1 MAAKQ
6 QVVSIDIGTSSV
18 KAVYLEQSAIEGENL
33 VIRRASVAEYPG
45 RQVEEIPES
54 EGTQAIDSIT
64 EAIKSI
70 QIPKKA
76 SVVLSISRS
85 LLTTRQLEG
94 LPIEGLNNPAQLDNI
109 VNFQA
114 EEVLPFRLDEIV
126 FDHYK
131 AEEKA
136 NSLSVELVAAR
147 RSDVAQ
153 LLAPLKILNLTPK
166 VVMPSMI
173 AVSALTYQSA
183 STEVQS
189 AINQPSISPERNYRM
204 IVDIGAGWT
213 DLFITQSNARTPVG
227 VAFSRSFP
235 LGGDHLTS
243 LLQNQADNQSTSV
256 PADDPNSSLEDSPET
271 TPTGQSESSG
281 QPSTTFETA
290 ETKKKTLMIP
300 SFKGRAG
307 PDVTENSEVAIGA
320 WCQRLEGELR
330 RSISA
335 FQRDQSQRGD
345 EQDTGVDILPDQIWL
360 TGGSS
365 RINGLAEHLT
375 DALSIPTTTWDLPAT
390 LQTHDIS
397 FGSDLLDIS
406 DQVAIALGQGI
417 HYLRE
422 ANSDLPVDDLNLL
435 PRAEIQQIQR
445 VDQQR
450 RLMARVAAGIAI
462 AALLA
467 VGAISWGQYQQTQV
481 TAVERDIQQLSSSS
495 KRAQKVLTQE
505 LAVTE
510 LITPKVSALDLLRE
524 FSLRLIDRTKVA
536 FTSFQITKLDDLAK
550 ARLAFGIEANSHQDI
565 SNLVTALN
573 QSGIFKDI
581 KQGQIVSVNKDRRN
595 FFQVQI
601 TCSIKAG
608 AVRTLAEHR
617 YKGTGLQPSAIDVA
631 DARNDDEQN
640 REKENDDGEQRS
652 ESNRSREDKSSDE
665 RQYQNSYADE
675 GKGSRS
681 GDRESNQKS
690 SKSEEKAR
698 RKASKEARN
707 DTNKRSERDMER
719 DRMAKELLPSS
730 EEYEQMDEREQAEV
744 RAAKARIYSDDSS
757 TDFDEDDK

>member
-6 QVVSIDIGTSSV
+6 QVVSIDIGSSSV
-18 KAVYLEQSAIEGENL
+18 KAVHLEQSAIEGEEL
-33 VIRRASVAEYPG
+33 VIRRVSVAEYPA
-45 RQVEEIPES
+45 RQVGGIPES
-54 EGTQAIDSIT
+54 EENQARDSIT

-114 EEVLPFRLDEIV
+114 EEVFPFRLDEIV

-153 LLAPLKILNLTPK
+153 LLAPLKTLNLTPK
-166 VVMPSMI
+166 AVMPSMI

-183 STEVQS
+183 STEGQS
-189 AINQPSISPERNYRM
+189 PVNQPSISPERNYRM

-213 DLFITQSNARTPVG
+213 DLFIVQSNVRPPAG
-227 VAFSRSFP
+227 VVFSRSFS

-243 LLQNQADNQSTSV
+243 LLQNQADNQDTSV
-256 PADDPNSSLEDSPET
+256 SAGDPTSSLEAFSET
-271 TPTGQSESSG
+271 TPTGQSGSSG
-281 QPSTTFETA
+281 QSSTTFETA
-290 ETKKKTLMIP
+290 EAKKQTLVIP
-300 SFKGRAG
+300 SFKGRTI
-307 PDVTENSEVAIGA
+307 PDITENSEGAIGA
-320 WCQRLEGELR
+320 WCQRLEVELR

-335 FQRDQSQRGD
+335 FQRDQSLRGD
-345 EQDTGVDILPDQIWL
+345 EKDTGVEILPDQIWL

-365 RINGLAEHLT
+365 RISGLAEHLT
-375 DALSIPTTTWDLPAT
+375 NALSIPTMTWDLPAT
-390 LQTHDIS
+390 LQTHGIS

-406 DQVAIALGQGI
+406 DQVAIAVGQGI
-417 HYLRE
+417 YYLRE
-422 ANSDLPVDDLNLL
+422 ADSDLPVDDLNLL

-450 RLMARVAAGIAI
+450 RLMVRVAAGIAI
-462 AALLA
+462 VALLA

-481 TAVERDIQQLSSSS
+481 TAVEREIQQLSSSF

-510 LITPKVSALDLLRE
+510 LITPKVSALDLVRE

-565 SNLVTALN
+565 SNLVTTLN

-581 KQGQIVSVNKDRRN
+581 KQGQIVSVNKDRKN

-631 DARNDDEQN
+631 DADNDAEQN
-640 REKENDDGEQRS
+640 RERENDDGEQRS
-652 ESNRSREDKSSDE
+652 ESTRSREEKSSDE
-665 RQYQNSYADE
+665 RRARNSYAEE
-675 GKGSRS
+675 GEGSWS
-681 GDRESNQKS
+681 GNKESNQKS
-690 SKSEEKAR
+690 SKSSKSEERAK
-698 RKASKEARN
+698 
-707 DTNKRSERDMER
+707 DTKRSERDMER
-719 DRMAKELLPSS
+719 EERMAKELLPSG

-744 RAAKARIYSDDSS
+744 RAAKARIYRDDGS

>member
-6 QVVSIDIGTSSV
+6 QVVSIDIGSSSV
-18 KAVYLEQSAIEGENL
+18 KAVHLEQSAIEAEEL
-33 VIRRASVAEYPG
+33 VIRRVSVAEYPA
-45 RQVEEIPES
+45 RQVGGIPES
-54 EGTQAIDSIT
+54 EENQVRGSIT

-76 SVVLSISRS
+76 SVVLSISRF

-153 LLAPLKILNLTPK
+153 LLAPLKTLNLTPK
-166 VVMPSMI
+166 AVMPSMI

-183 STEVQS
+183 SAEGQS
-189 AINQPSISPERNYRM
+189 LVNQPSMSPERNYRM

-213 DLFITQSNARTPVG
+213 DLFIVQSNVRPPAG
-227 VAFSRSFP
+227 VVFSRSFS

-243 LLQNQADNQSTSV
+243 LLQNQADNQNTSV
-256 PADDPNSSLEDSPET
+256 
-271 TPTGQSESSG
+271 SG
-281 QPSTTFETA
+281 QLSTTFETA
-290 ETKKKTLMIP
+290 EAKKKTLVIP
-300 SFKGRAG
+300 PFKGRTT
-307 PDVTENSEVAIGA
+307 PDITENSEGAIGA
-320 WCQRLEGELR
+320 WCQRLEVELR

-335 FQRDQSQRGD
+335 FQRDQSLRGD
-345 EQDTGVDILPDQIWL
+345 EKDTGVENLPDQIWL

-365 RINGLAEHLT
+365 RISGLAEHLT
-375 DALSIPTTTWDLPAT
+375 NALSIPTMTWDLPAT
-390 LQTHDIS
+390 LQTHGIS

-406 DQVAIALGQGI
+406 DQVAIAVGQGI
-417 HYLRE
+417 YYLRE
-422 ANSDLPVDDLNLL
+422 ADSDLPVDNLNLL

-450 RLMARVAAGIAI
+450 RLMVRVAAGIAM

-481 TAVERDIQQLSSSS
+481 TAVEREIQQLSSSF

-510 LITPKVSALDLLRE
+510 LITPKVSALDLVRE

-565 SNLVTALN
+565 SNLVTTLN

-581 KQGQIVSVNKDRRN
+581 KQGQIVSVNKDRKN

-631 DARNDDEQN
+631 DADNDAEQN
-640 REKENDDGEQRS
+640 RERENDDGEQRS
-652 ESNRSREDKSSDE
+652 ESTRSREEKSSDE
-665 RQYQNSYADE
+665 RRARNSYAEE
-675 GKGSRS
+675 GEGSWS
-681 GDRESNQKS
+681 GNKESNQKS
-690 SKSEEKAR
+690 SKSEEKVKDTK
-698 RKASKEARN
+698 RKV
-707 DTNKRSERDMER
+707 SERDIER
-719 DRMAKELLPSS
+719 DRMAKELLPSG

-744 RAAKARIYSDDSS
+744 RAAKDRIYRDDSS

>member
-6 QVVSIDIGTSSV
+6 QVVSIDIGSSSV
-18 KAVYLEQSAIEGENL
+18 KAVHLEQSAIEAEEL
-33 VIRRASVAEYPG
+33 VIRRVSVAEYPA
-45 RQVEEIPES
+45 RQVGGIPES
-54 EGTQAIDSIT
+54 EENQVRGSIT

-114 EEVLPFRLDEIV
+114 EEVLPFQLDEIV

-153 LLAPLKILNLTPK
+153 LLAPLKTLNLTPK
-166 VVMPSMI
+166 AVMPSMI

-183 STEVQS
+183 STEGQS
-189 AINQPSISPERNYRM
+189 PVNQPSISPERNYRM

-213 DLFITQSNARTPVG
+213 DLFIVQSNVRPPAG
-227 VAFSRSFP
+227 VVFSRSFS

-243 LLQNQADNQSTSV
+243 LLQNQADNQNTSV
-256 PADDPNSSLEDSPET
+256 
-271 TPTGQSESSG
+271 SG
-281 QPSTTFETA
+281 QLSTTFETA
-290 ETKKKTLMIP
+290 EAKKKTLVIP
-300 SFKGRAG
+300 PFKGRTT
-307 PDVTENSEVAIGA
+307 PDITENSEGAIGA
-320 WCQRLEGELR
+320 WCQRLEVELR

-335 FQRDQSQRGD
+335 FQRDQSLRGD
-345 EQDTGVDILPDQIWL
+345 EKDTSVEILPDQIWL

-365 RINGLAEHLT
+365 RISGLAEHLT
-375 DALSIPTTTWDLPAT
+375 NALSIPTMTWDLPET
-390 LQTHDIS
+390 LQTHGIS

-406 DQVAIALGQGI
+406 DQVAIAVGQGI
-417 HYLRE
+417 YYLRE
-422 ANSDLPVDDLNLL
+422 ADSDLPVDNLNLL

-450 RLMARVAAGIAI
+450 RLMVRVAAGIAM

-481 TAVERDIQQLSSSS
+481 TAVEREIQQLSSSF

-510 LITPKVSALDLLRE
+510 LITPKVSALDLVRE

-565 SNLVTALN
+565 SNLVTTLN

-581 KQGQIVSVNKDRRN
+581 KQGQIVSVNKDRKN

-631 DARNDDEQN
+631 DADNDAEQN
-640 REKENDDGEQRS
+640 TERENDDGEQRS
-652 ESNRSREDKSSDE
+652 ESTRSREEKSSDE
-665 RQYQNSYADE
+665 RRARNSYAEE
-675 GKGSRS
+675 GEGSWS
-681 GDRESNQKS
+681 GNKESNQKS
-690 SKSEEKAR
+690 SKSEEKVKDTK
-698 RKASKEARN
+698 RKV
-707 DTNKRSERDMER
+707 SERDIER
-719 DRMAKELLPSS
+719 DRMAKELLPSG

-744 RAAKARIYSDDSS
+744 RAAKDRIYRDDSS